1 MRVDWG
7 KRRRTKLWNRIR
19 FVTARN
25 YRAKS
30 LVRSSSGSVPGATSL
45 SSEPRNTLGEFRSN
59 LLDEVGSLNVSHG
72 NSGVQNMRMTFASF
86 IETKF
91 IPEHVAFK
99 TRAGQTHYQAILK
112 HLMTPELVSRIFTVG
127 RTAVKTRLTAVPD
140 WPYLDALR
148 LCDLTADHVRRLI
161 HAADLAGYSSQTI
174 KHIKNVFCAIVSH
187 AQREGCFHGPNPASL
202 VKLRKI
208 EHQNNQSI
216 TFQEA
221 KAILELLRQPTK
233 MVALF
238 TITTGM
244 TVKEICDLQWK
255 YVNIGKADRYVEGEN
270 IPALSLS
277 VRTPYN
283 PMALGDSRSS
293 SRNRIIEIKE
303 PLLSALYDLS
313 RQNPQ
318 CTANPRFVISNDN
331 EKVTVSR
338 SCTSELKGVG
348 RALGIPWLNWQVLRR
363 FRTSVIGEFLP
374 GLNVPS
380 IAESTLISTHAP
392 ESAEVSAAYRSVWG
406 NQNDFGG
413 TRRQAFCFGER
424 VREP

>member
-1 MRVDWG
+1 
-7 KRRRTKLWNRIR
+7 
-19 FVTARN
+19 
-25 YRAKS
+25 
-30 LVRSSSGSVPGATSL
+30 
-45 SSEPRNTLGEFRSN
+45 
-59 LLDEVGSLNVSHG
+59 
-72 NSGVQNMRMTFASF
+72 MRMTFASF

-127 RTAVKTRLTAVPD
+127 RTAVKTRLTAVPY

-161 HAADLAGYSSQTI
+161 QAADLAGYSSQTV

-202 VKLRKI
+202 VKLPKI

-221 KAILELLRQPTK
+221 KAILELLRQPAK
-233 MVALF
+233 MVVLF

-255 YVNIGKADRYVEGEN
+255 YVNIGKADRYVDGEN

-277 VRTPYN
+277 VRTPWN

-313 RQNPQ
+313 RPNPQ
-318 CTANPRFVISNDN
+318 CTANPRFVISNVN
-331 EKVTVSR
+331 EKVEISR
-338 SCTSELKGVG
+338 SCTCELKRVG

-374 GLNVPS
+374 RLNVPS

-392 ESAEVSAAYRSVWG
+392 ESADVSAAYRSVWA

-413 TRRQAFCFGER
+413 TRRRPFCFGER
-424 VREP
+424 VSEP

>member
-7 KRRRTKLWNRIR
+7 KRRRTKLRNRIR
-19 FVTARN
+19 VVTARN

-30 LVRSSSGSVPGATSL
+30 LVRANSGSTPGATSL
-45 SSEPRNTLGEFRSN
+45 NSEPRNTLGDFRSN

-72 NSGVQNMRMTFASF
+72 NSGIQNIWMTFASF

-91 IPEHVAFK
+91 VPEHVVFK

-112 HLMTPELVSRIFTVG
+112 HLMTPELVSRIFSVG

-202 VKLRKI
+202 VKLPKI
-208 EHQNNQSI
+208 EHRNNQSI

-221 KAILELLRQPTK
+221 KAILELLRQPAKT
-233 MVALF
+233 VAIF
-238 TITTGM
+238 TLATGM

-255 YVNIGKADRYVEGEN
+255 YVNIGNSDRYVEGEN

-277 VRTPYN
+277 IRTPWN
-283 PMALGDSRSS
+283 TMALGDSRSS
-293 SRNRIIEIKE
+293 SRNRVIEIRE
-303 PLLSALYDLS
+303 PLLSALLDLS
-313 RQNPQ
+313 LPSLK
-318 CTANPRFVISNDN
+318 CTANPRFVIPNEN
-331 EKVTVSR
+331 EKVPVSR
-338 SCTSELKGVG
+338 SCTSELKRVG
-348 RALGIPWLNWQVLRR
+348 WALGIPWLNWQVLRR
-363 FRTSVIGEFLP
+363 FRTSIIGEFLP
-374 GLNVPS
+374 RLNVPS
-380 IAESTLISTHAP
+380 LAESTLISTRAP
-392 ESAEVSAAYRSVWG
+392 EFAEGSATYRSAQP
-406 NQNDFGG
+406 NQNDVGG
-413 TRRQAFCFGER
+413 IRRHAFCFGER